1 MKPVIFLTQG
11 EANLPSVRFRV
22 LPYVDRGQKTGDDIS
37 WYRIPKSPIKRISL
51 FCKLPQSHAIV
62 LQKKLLSPFFFK
74 LLKRKCNRIFYDFD
88 DAVWTVHSSVLT
100 EKKDENVSRKNW
112 KRFQYVCGHS
122 SGVIAGNSFLAGKAE
137 PYNDNITI
145 LPTPIDTDKY
155 APTETPENND
165 RFVVGWMGTVANQF
179 YLLDLM
185 DDLSSLGNDAE
196 IQIISNKI
204 QPVFDKYQ
212 VGFDT
217 WSPEKEVTQ
226 LNRFTVGLMPLTDD
240 EYSKG
245 KCGFKLLQYM
255 SCGVVPLAS
264 AVGFNTEI
272 ITHGKDG
279 FLIREKSDW
288 RKYLTILIKDN
299 VLRHKMSIL
308 AREKIKKKFSLEKNV
323 PILWQKLKIDAI
335 TSANEG

>member
-1 MKPVIFLTQG
+1 MKSVIFLTQG
-11 EANLPSVRFRV
+11 EADLPSVRFRV
-22 LPYVDRGQKTGDDIS
+22 LPYVDKGRKYGNAIL
-37 WYRIPKSPIKRISL
+37 WHRIPKNPFKRLKLFLTLPRADSL
-51 FCKLPQSHAIV
+51 I
-62 LQKKLLSPFFFK
+62 LQKKLLSPFFFNV
-74 LLKRKCNRIFYDFD
+74 LKRKCQRIYYDFD
-88 DAVWTVHSSVLT
+88 DAVWTVHSSVLK
-100 EKKDENVSRKNW
+100 EKKDEHVSRKNW

-155 APTETPENND
+155 APTETPEDND
-165 RFVVGWMGTVANQF
+165 RFVVGWMGTIANQF

-185 DDLSSLGNDAE
+185 NELSSLGKDAE
-196 IQIISNKI
+196 IQIISSKI
-204 QPVFDKYQ
+204 QPVFDKYRID
-212 VGFDT
+212 FAP
-217 WSPEKEVTQ
+217 WSPEKEVAQ
-226 LNRFTVGLMPLTDD
+226 LNRFSVGLMPLTDD

-272 ITHGKDG
+272 ITHAKDG
-279 FLIREKSDW
+279 FLIRKKSDW
-288 RKYLTILIKDN
+288 RKYLTLLKNDKA
-299 VLRHKMSIL
+299 LRHKMSIL
-308 AREKIKKKFSLEKNV
+308 AREKIKKKFSLEKNIPV
-323 PILWQKLKIDAI
+323 LWQKLKIDAI